1 MKTIITVLFTLAIS
15 MSSANV
21 TAESMNYNLE
31 DFAGDYQLITEQ
43 SDFITEE
50 ESMIEFTLEDEEF
63 IEEVKDKLIPQ
74 LDLEIEESGAVAP
87 NIYMIKDDGTTAWKG
102 KNGAGEEV
110 VRDYAVVYEQS
121 NEEIPLFISNS
132 SDEESLHGL
141 IFDQKYLYYV
151 TIVDQAALEGEVE
164 AEQWFEWR
172 IYEREDE
179 ELVNDQLE
187 EPLIDWEEYFENTK
201 KDDGNPSS

>member
-87 NIYMIKDDGTTAWKG
+87 NIYD
-102 KNGAGEEV
+102 
-110 VRDYAVVYEQS
+110 
-121 NEEIPLFISNS
+121 
-132 SDEESLHGL
+132 
-141 IFDQKYLYYV
+141 
-151 TIVDQAALEGEVE
+151 
-164 AEQWFEWR
+164 
-172 IYEREDE
+172 
-179 ELVNDQLE
+179 
-187 EPLIDWEEYFENTK
+187 
-201 KDDGNPSS
+201 